1 MTLSVVN
8 CISKL
13 NAQRYQSVGKNNGA
27 AHHSVLATALSRA
40 WEEQGRQQDWG
51 LRAPMKW

>member
-1 MTLSVVN
+1 MHNDINQLERIMVRRT
-8 CISKL
+8 I
-13 NAQRYQSVGKNNGA
+13 
-27 AHHSVLATALSRA
+27 SVLATALSRA